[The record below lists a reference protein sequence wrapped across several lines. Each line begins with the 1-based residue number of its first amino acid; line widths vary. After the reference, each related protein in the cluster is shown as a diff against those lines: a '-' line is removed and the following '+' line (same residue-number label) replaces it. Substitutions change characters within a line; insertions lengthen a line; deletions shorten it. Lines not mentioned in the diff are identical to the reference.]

1 MNQKQSNSQQPM
13 SDKNITF
20 TSNRHHLTEDHPSC
34 PVSSVKTIPKW
45 YKDADIYAIDPQTN
59 KPYINPQDGGKIPT
73 WKSCPALLDVMS
85 SGYVLRTPCDI
96 EFYYD
101 NNRIRANVLDKQ
113 NKDFI
118 DERSPMPQFVT
129 PMGYDENHFA
139 WWMNWAVTV
148 PEGYSVLYTH
158 PMNRFD
164 LPFIST
170 SGVVDNDKVF
180 GGGTM
185 PFFLF
190 KGWTGILPA
199 GTPYSQLFPF
209 KREDWSSDIKIE
221 NPERMYKKN
230 MINTLRFRIKN
241 GGVYKNKIWK
251 RRSYK

>member
-1 MNQKQSNSQQPM
+1 MNQEQSSLQQKVN
-13 SDKNITF
+13 DKSIIF
-20 TSNRHHLTEDHPSC
+20 TSNRHHLTENHPSC

-59 KPYINPQDGGKIPT
+59 KPYIDPQDGGKIPT

-101 NNRIRANVLDKQ
+101 NNRIRAKVLDKQ

-129 PMGYDENHFA
+129 PMGYDDNHFA

-164 LPFIST
+164 LPFITT
-170 SGVVDNDKVF
+170 SGVVDSDKVLIA
-180 GGGTM
+180 GTI

-190 KGWTGILPA
+190 KGWTGVLPA

-209 KREDWSSDIKIE
+209 KRENWSSDIKIE
-221 NPERMYKKN
+221 NPERMYTKN
-230 MINTLRFRIKN
+230 MINTLRFRVKN